1 MKARAETIRVS
12 PHELEAFA
20 AAAMQRVGIR
30 GEDARLAAQ
39 ILVTT
44 DTWGVHTHGTRQL
57 RPLLRNFPVKRL
69 YADAVPEVV
78 REGGAWALI
87 DGHHGLPFVAA
98 VRAMDV
104 AVAKAKL
111 VGVGYVSV
119 MNTSHF
125 GAAGYY
131 TIQAALAGTIGI
143 AMCNTDP
150 QMAIPGA
157 RGKVLGTNPIAYA
170 IPHKDK
176 PIFFDIA
183 TSAVAA
189 NKVIRARNQGQ
200 TIPEGWLIDADGN
213 PTTDPSG
220 FPESGALLPMA
231 LHKGYGFALLVETLA
246 GVMTG
251 AAMARQQPSWV
262 VGVPGNPPG
271 FTNQGQVFIAI
282 DADMMLSPSEFEG
295 RVDWLADYI
304 HEVPKAAGSERTY
317 LPGEMEWERRER
329 ALREGIELPPD
340 VVESLIGL
348 AEDVGISFP
357 FAANSEGG

>member
-1 MKARAETIRVS
+1 MQTRAVSIRIS
-12 PHELEAFA
+12 PSELEAFA
-20 AAAMQRVGIR
+20 AQTMRSVGIR
-30 GEDARLAAQ
+30 DEDARLAAQ

-44 DTWGVHTHGTRQL
+44 DSWGVHTHGTRQL
-57 RPLLRNFPVKRL
+57 RPLLRNFPVERL
-69 YADAVPEVV
+69 RADAVAEVV

-98 VRAMDV
+98 VRAMDM
-104 AVAKAKL
+104 AIARAKA

-131 TIQAALAGTIGI
+131 ATRAALAGMIGVAI
-143 AMCNTDP
+143 CNTDP

-170 IPHKDK
+170 IPHGDR

-189 NKVIRARNQGQ
+189 NKVIRAKNLGQ
-200 TIPEGWLIDADGN
+200 PIPEGWLVDGDGN
-213 PTTDPSG
+213 PTTDPSS
-220 FPESGALLPMA
+220 FPETGALLPMA

-271 FTNQGQVFIAI
+271 YANQGQVFIAI
-282 DADMMLSPSEFEG
+282 DASMMLSPSEFDE

-304 HEVPKAAGSERTY
+304 HEVPKAAGSERTF
-317 LPGEMEWERRER
+317 LPGEMEWDRRER
-329 ALREGIELPPD
+329 ALRDGIELPPD
-340 VVESLIGL
+340 VVESLFGL

-357 FAANSEGG
+357 FAANSE